1 MSDEIYANRKPEWYA
16 PYLDRLRDA
25 RPPLLEL
32 GAGHGLLLELA
43 RSRGIPACGVELF
56 PDRVAIC
63 RAKGLDVTQ
72 HDLREP
78 LSFPDSAFG
87 MVYSGQV
94 IEHVPPDGQR
104 MMLREA
110 FRVLRPGGKFL
121 INSPN
126 RNHEA
131 SRLQRDHDYLL
142 TIAELVVLLRAAG
155 FSNIDLSPNFPQSVP
170 EIPTAELKKI
180 WGQYMPDLIAET
192 ASALCTK

>member
-1 MSDEIYANRKPEWYA
+1 MSDEVYASRKPEWYS
-16 PYLDRLRDA
+16 PYLDRLGDA
-25 RPPLLEL
+25 EPPLLEL

-43 RSRGIPACGVELF
+43 RSRGIAACGVEVR
-56 PDRVAIC
+56 PERVAIC
-63 RAKGLDVTQ
+63 RAKGLFVDQ

-78 LSFPDSAFG
+78 LNFADSSFG
-87 MVYSGQV
+87 MIYSGQV

-142 TIAELVVLLRAAG
+142 TIAELVALLRDAG

-170 EIPTAELKKI
+170 EIPAAELKQI
-180 WGQYMPDLIAET
+180 WRQYMPDLLAES
-192 ASALCTK
+192 ASALCIK